1 MLKTC
6 MTILMERK
14 LNLEEL
20 SIQTYLRTLTE
31 GQHNLIKINEILAI
45 IFNNLLQRI
54 GSRKIENIATIFQNE
69 SSLTLLS

>member
-1 MLKTC
+1 

-45 IFNNLLQRI
+45 IF
-54 GSRKIENIATIFQNE
+54 K
-69 SSLTLLS
+69 

>member
-1 MLKTC
+1 

-31 GQHNLIKINEILAI
+31 EQHNLIKINEILAI